1 MPLGYVLRRLA
12 LALPVLAG
20 VVTIA
25 FFATIAAPG
34 DPLAGLLPENPT
46 PEQYEQ
52 AQREFGLDQTPL
64 QQWLRYLE
72 RTATGD
78 LGRSLRTRREV
89 VDDLRVAGVATLE
102 LALVAFVLTSVFGV
116 VLGVLSAVR
125 HGRLLDKVIGVIS
138 LGGVAAPIFWTAIIV
153 QLIFYATLHWLPAGG
168 RIDDLILLF
177 SPFPTRTGSYLI
189 DSLLALNVP
198 AFISVLAHLV
208 LPASVLAYRA
218 MALVIRVTR
227 SAMLDTLFAPYIQT
241 ARAFG
246 ARERRIVLLHALR
259 NALPPILTV
268 LGLAFGELLTGSLLV
283 ESVFGWPGL
292 GLYTFQSIVAL
303 DYPGIIGVSLA
314 ITTIYVVVNLLVDLA
329 YPLADPRLR
338 ATAR

>member
-1 MPLGYVLRRLA
+1 MPIRYVLRRLA
-12 LALPVLAG
+12 LSLPVLAG
-20 VVTIA
+20 VITIA

-46 PEQYEQ
+46 PEQY
-52 AQREFGLDQTPL
+52 AQVSREFGLDRPAAE
-64 QQWLRYLE
+64 QWLHYME

-78 LGRSLRTRREV
+78 LGRSLRTRKPV
-89 VDDLRVAGVATLE
+89 IDDLRIAGVATLE
-102 LALVAFVLTSVFGV
+102 LALVAFAITSVLGV
-116 VLGVLSAVR
+116 GLGVLSAVR
-125 HGRLLDKVIGVIS
+125 RGRLLDNIIGLVS

-153 QLIFYATLHWLPAGG
+153 QLIFYAGLHWLPSSG
-168 RIDDLILLF
+168 RIDDLTLLLY
-177 SPFPTRTGSYLI
+177 PFETRTGSYLI
-189 DSLLALNVP
+189 DAVLALNAP
-198 AFISVLAHLV
+198 ALLSVLAHLV
-208 LPASVLAYRA
+208 LPAVVLAYRA
-218 MALVIRVTR
+218 MALVMRVTR
-227 SAMLDTLFAPYIQT
+227 SAMIETLFAPYVQT

-246 ARERRIVLLHALR
+246 ARERRVVLTHALR

-283 ESVFGWPGL
+283 ETVFGWPGL

-329 YPLADPRLR
+329 YPLVDPRMR
-338 ATAR
+338 VAAR